1 MRRLFVALFAGA
13 LILAI
18 AVPAVSA
25 AKPTHSTV
33 DQATDT
39 ELFDAL
45 VDDACGVDLDVTIS
59 GHTITS
65 IWTDAQGN
73 AVRQINRFST
83 RFVFSNPLTGEIYR
97 LTDAGPDISTIFADG
112 TARVAIMGRAP
123 TGSGLAGR
131 LVIPVDAEGN
141 PGNPIFAA
149 GKEFDDWLESVCT
162 ALT

>member
-13 LILAI
+13 LILAV

-59 GHTITS
+59 GHAITS
-65 IWTDAQGN
+65 VWSDAEGN

-83 RFVFSNPLTGEIYR
+83 RFVFSNPLTGPEW
-97 LTDAGPDISTIFADG
+97 TTWPPCSPAPGPMSTTQSAVRIVSSSCS
-112 TARVAIMGRAP
+112 TTMSVLPRSRIPRSVRMSRAL
-123 TGSGLAGR
+123 SR
-131 LVIPVDAEGN
+131 
-141 PGNPIFAA
+141 
-149 GKEFDDWLESVCT
+149 
-162 ALT
+162 